1 MKRLII
7 LFVFAFLTNV
17 TFAQINF
24 QKDSLHVVFARAKS
38 ENKILMVDVF
48 TDWCKWCVEL
58 DNKVYSNPEVY
69 NFANAHQVNY
79 KIDAEKGEGIDF
91 AKKYNVTVYPT
102 ILFLDGN
109 GNEVDRLIGYYPE
122 KDFFATMKDYNTGKN
137 TFADLRK
144 RLEKDPNDIPA
155 NLSMAEKQMSLSNY
169 DEAKKL
175 LYKIIEIDPG
185 DLSGKIDKAKYDL
198 ATLSD
203 SDHIINDLETFIKQ
217 NPESP
222 SVKDAYVSM
231 AETYYYSKNDEAN
244 ADKTY
249 KEAFILF
256 PNDDGLN
263 SSFGQYL
270 NSKAVSLADK
280 GTSTEDYQ
288 NGLSLI
294 EQALPYLKGTVNEG
308 SSYYIQSKL
317 YYNLKEYD
325 KALGS
330 IDKAL
335 KIFNRQLY
343 KDMKVKIE
351 KSMSMK

>member
-17 TFAQINF
+17 TFAQINY
-24 QKDSLHVVFARAKS
+24 QKDSLQVVFAKAKS

-48 TDWCKWCVEL
+48 TDWCKWCIEL

-79 KIDAEKGEGIDF
+79 KIDAEKGEGIEF
-91 AKKYNVTVYPT
+91 AKKYKVTGYPT
-102 ILFLDGN
+102 VLFLDGN
-109 GNEVDRLIGYYPE
+109 GNEVDRIIGYYPE
-122 KDFFATMKDYNTGKN
+122 KEFFANMKDYNAGKN
-137 TFADLRK
+137 TFADLKK

-155 NLSMAEKQMSLSNY
+155 TLSMAEKQMALGNN

-175 LYKIIEIDPG
+175 LNKIIEIDPQ
-185 DLSGKIDKAKYDL
+185 DLSGKADKAKYDL
-198 ATLSD
+198 ASLSD
-203 SDHIINDLETFIKQ
+203 SAHIINDLETFIKE
-217 NPESP
+217 NPTSP
-222 SVKDAYVSM
+222 SLKDAYVSM
-231 AETYYYSKNDEAN
+231 AETYYYSRNDEVN
-244 ADKTY
+244 ADETY
-249 KEAFILF
+249 KKAFALF

-270 NSKAVSLADK
+270 NSKAVNLADK
-280 GTSTEDYQ
+280 GTSSSDYQ

-317 YYNLKEYD
+317 YYNLKQYD
-325 KALGS
+325 NALGS
-330 IDKAL
+330 IDKAI
-335 KIFNRQLY
+335 KIFNRKLY
-343 KDMKVKIE
+343 RDMKEKIE